1 MHRTSKITEKE
12 YKTCQAALI
21 LETAAFL
28 GKMGK
33 IQIKG
38 VHHETPLFL
47 AVKVHLKK

>member
-33 IQIKG
+33 IKG